1 MLETLLVNLGVS
13 YLKPLKFHPN
23 RIMCP
28 GAGLG
33 HHAPRGLR
41 VQAPAPLLAPQ
52 RGVPAERAQG
62 RQAAARPA
70 RPIRGVAL
78 HHHRGGAGQGGFTF
92 RVYNHGEAS
101 CPALVLRR
109 LFLHPAGVG
118 RHLHRGG
125 PHRVGHQPP
134 GQGGGQA
141 ARHRPALRGVEAQ
154 GDN

>member
-13 YLKPLKFHPN
+13 YLKPLKFHPS

-70 RPIRGVAL
+70 RPVRGVAL

-92 RVYNHGEAS
+92 RVYNLQSRRSVLSSSSAQEVI
-101 CPALVLRR
+101 PAPCRCGPSPTPWRTPPCRAPAPRPGRR
-109 LFLHPAGVG
+109 PSSSA
-118 RHLHRGG
+118 
-125 PHRVGHQPP
+125 
-134 GQGGGQA
+134 
-141 ARHRPALRGVEAQ
+141 
-154 GDN
+154 